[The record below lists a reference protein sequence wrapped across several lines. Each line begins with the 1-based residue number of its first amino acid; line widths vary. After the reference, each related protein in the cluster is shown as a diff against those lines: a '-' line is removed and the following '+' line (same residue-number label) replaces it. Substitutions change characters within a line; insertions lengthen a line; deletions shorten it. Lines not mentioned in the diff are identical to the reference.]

1 MSAAEDV
8 IAIGPRTVTIGLR
21 APCPKCGNPVPINA
35 LIPSAICPECQH
47 EVNLY
52 RAFWKDILDW
62 TTRKATGA
70 PGAYTTILDSGAT
83 LTVDLAPL
91 RCSSCE
97 ADLSLTEELLT
108 QGPAWIPCACG
119 ALTAIR
125 PVRRDFEPRISVLF
139 THIIGEDAKQI
150 AAGVPGP
157 APEAVEP
164 VLFPC
169 PRCGASLEVD
179 GSSRTVKCGYCSA
192 SAYLPDDLWRRL
204 HPVKTI
210 ERWHLLIDE
219 ERVAEHREAEGT
231 HKWVGALGLL
241 AVLVLFSGCIF
252 VFSSDAGERRFGWIS
267 TSVFILLVTAAYA
280 IHKPLP
286 DSRVKGDGS

>member
-8 IAIGPRTVTIGLR
+8 IAIGPRTVTIELR

-35 LIPSAICPECQH
+35 LVPSVMCPECQH
-47 EVNLY
+47 EVHLY
-52 RAFWKDILDW
+52 RAFWKEVLDW
-62 TTRKATGA
+62 AAHKAAGSS
-70 PGAYTTILDSGAT
+70 GAYTTNLDSGAT
-83 LTVDLAPL
+83 LTVDLALL

-97 ADLSLTEELLT
+97 TDLSLTEKLT
-108 QGPAWIPCACG
+108 QGPAWIPCSCG

-139 THIIGEDAKQI
+139 THIIGEDTTQV

-157 APEAVEP
+157 APEAIDP

-179 GSSRTVKCGYCSA
+179 GSSRTVKCGYCA
-192 SAYLPDDLWRRL
+192 ANAYLPDDLWRRL

-219 ERVAEHREAEGT
+219 VLVAEHKEAEST
-231 HKWVGALGLL
+231 QKWVGLFGLL
-241 AVLVLFSGCIF
+241 AVLVFFFGCIL
-252 VFSSDAGERRFGWIS
+252 VFSPDADERRFGWIS
-267 TSVFILLVTAAYA
+267 TGIFVLLATTAYT

-286 DSRVKGDGS
+286 DSRVKVDGG